1 MKHKVWLL
9 FGLVLGLIIV
19 AGCGADS
26 AGSVAEEVE
35 HMEEDHDHV
44 PAEHVAAMHDV
55 PEDAAAVPNPQL
67 ASAESVQL
75 GATLFAANCAVCH
88 GERGLGDGPTA
99 ETLEMRPADLTA
111 PHVQQLSDG
120 ALFYIVSH
128 GRPETPMPAWEGVLT
143 EDERWHVVN
152 YLRTLAEGEHDDEHQ
167 HMDEPMDDHMDEH
180 EDDHMH
186 EPGGETLR
194 WLDDLG

>member
-1 MKHKVWLL
+1 MKHKVWLV
-9 FGLVLGLIIV
+9 FGLVLVVV
-19 AGCGADS
+19 AGCSADS
-26 AGSVAEEVE
+26 AGSVAEEE
-35 HMEEDHDHV
+35 HMEDQHEHM

-55 PEDAAAVPNPQL
+55 PEDAAAVPNPQV
-67 ASAESVQL
+67 ASAESIES

-99 ETLEMRPADLTA
+99 ETLEIRPADLTA
-111 PHVQQLSDG
+111 THVQQLSDG
-120 ALFYIVSH
+120 ALFYVISH

-152 YLRTLAEGEHDDEHQ
+152 YLRALAEGEHDDEH
-167 HMDEPMDDHMDEH
+167 EPMDDHMDER

-186 EPGGETLR
+186 EPGGDTLR
-194 WLDDLG
+194 WLDDVS